1 MRIRRR
7 RPRLDDLLPHG
18 DVITGAFRRM
28 GIAEEEIRSAYPQG
42 GEPREL
48 FLACCPSA
56 LIHGLTD
63 EVFRAHAR
71 EQVARSRSRSPRYEE
86 ATKAEVLAGLLQ
98 AATVAPLRTPGM
110 VLADQLFT
118 EVMGW
123 RFPDAPTRE
132 EWPGQFNEELTAARR
147 RVRTGR

>member
-1 MRIRRR
+1 
-7 RPRLDDLLPHG
+7 
-18 DVITGAFRRM
+18 M
-28 GIAEEEIRSAYPQG
+28 GIAEDEIRRAYPSG

-56 LIHGLTD
+56 LIQGLTD
-63 EVFRAHAR
+63 DVFRAHAR
-71 EQVARSRSRSPRYEE
+71 EQVARSRSRTPHYELATE
-86 ATKAEVLAGLLQ
+86 AEILAGLLQ

-110 VLADQLFT
+110 VLADELFRR
-118 EVMGW
+118 VMGLEAW
-123 RFPDAPTRE
+123 AKLNPSTEPTRE